1 MKETNDMAT
10 VLIVGAS
17 RGIGLEFVRQYAA
30 DGWTVHATNRAGKSG
45 QQQVSGN
52 VTWHPLEVREQAS
65 IDALAASLKGQPID
79 VAVLC
84 AGVMGPR
91 TMVPEAIDRTA
102 WTDVLAIN
110 TMAPL
115 AIAGAIRSNL
125 LLGSQRKLAAL
136 SSRLGSIACNE
147 TGSTYIYRSSKAA
160 LNAVWRSLSIDTR
173 GDGLICTVFHPGWVR
188 TDMGGPQG
196 EISPEESVAGLR
208 KQIAGLTAAH
218 SGRFFNYDG
227 TELPW

>member
-1 MKETNDMAT
+1 MQTA
-10 VLIVGAS
+10 LIVGAS

-30 DGWTVHATNRAGKSG
+30 EGWTVHATNRAGKSDR
-45 QQQVSGN
+45 QPHAGN
-52 VTWHPLEVREQAS
+52 VLWHPLEVREQAS
-65 IDALAASLKGQPID
+65 IDALAMSLEGQPLD
-79 VAVLC
+79 VVVLC

-102 WTDVLAIN
+102 WADVLAIN

-115 AIAGAIRSNL
+115 AVAGALLPNL
-125 LLGSQRKLAAL
+125 LLGKQRKLVAL

-160 LNAVWRSLSIDTR
+160 LNAVWRTLSIDKR
-173 GDGLICTVFHPGWVR
+173 GDGMVCTVFHPGWVR

-196 EISPEESVAGLR
+196 EISPEESVTGLR
-208 KQIAGLTAAH
+208 KQIAALTLAH

>member
-1 MKETNDMAT
+1 MPS

-30 DGWTVHATNRAGKSG
+30 DGWTVHATNRAGKSD
-45 QQQVSGN
+45 QQLASGE
-52 VTWHPLEVREQAS
+52 VTWHPLEVRDQSS
-65 IDALAASLKGQPID
+65 IDALAATLKGKPLD
-79 VAVLC
+79 VVVLC

-91 TMVPEAIDRTA
+91 TMTPEAVDRQA
-102 WTDVLAIN
+102 WADVFAIN

-115 AIAGAIRSNL
+115 AMAGAVRQNL
-125 LLGSQRKLAAL
+125 LLGSQRKLVAL

-147 TGSTYIYRSSKAA
+147 TGTTYIYRSSKAA
-160 LNAVWRSLSIDTR
+160 LNAVWRTLSIDAR

-208 KQIAGLTAAH
+208 KQIAKLSLEQ
-218 SGRFFNYDG
+218 SGHFYNFDG